1 MSASATL
8 TNQLRYRDQLKLMR
22 AETAASW
29 AAAAFDRVIK
39 ILKIEPAS
47 IAIDEDVAKPQRYFG
62 AYY

>member
-1 MSASATL
+1 
-8 TNQLRYRDQLKLMR
+8 MR

-39 ILKIEPAS
+39 VLKIEPAS